1 MATQPQYSQ
10 RPRDTGSLIGSL
22 VVAVIVLCILLILTN

>member
-1 MATQPQYSQ
+1 MTTQPHHPQ
-10 RPRDTGSLIGSL
+10 RPHDTGSLVGAL